1 MKTIIGGILLV
12 LLLSGCSHKISI
24 APSLTDIRE
33 MQAENKV
40 DLNVGYYIS
49 DESKKIASTTPGG
62 GGDNIT
68 YTPYADLESALNTML
83 SQKFKRVYAVKS
95 LEDKEYITN
104 KNIIY
109 LFTTKIKT
117 DSSSTNILIWP
128 PTDFTVEL
136 SCNAINLNG
145 EMVWSDTVSTQ
156 GHASASELMK
166 DFSLSAKRATEAA
179 FKNMLIKL
187 DKTDKFNK

>member
-1 MKTIIGGILLV
+1 MKIIMGGIFIV

-33 MQAENKV
+33 VQVENKV

-49 DESKKIASTTPGG
+49 DEAKKIATTTPGG

-83 SQKFKRVYAVKS
+83 SRKFKRVYSVKS

-104 KNIIY
+104 KNIVY
-109 LFTTKIKT
+109 LFTTTIKT

-136 SCNAINLNG
+136 SCNAVNLDG
-145 EMVWSDTVSTQ
+145 GMVWSDTVFAKGQ
-156 GHASASELMK
+156 ASAGELMK
-166 DFSLSAKRATEAA
+166 NFSLSAKRATEEA

-187 DKTDKFNK
+187 EKTDKFNQ